1 LPICNIPISHRE
13 ERSHFDKLKAPSL
26 SRGDVAIHAPD
37 DWIATPGSRARNDK
51 QGVR

>member
-13 ERSHFDKLKAPSL
+13 ERSRFDKLKAPSL

-37 DWIATPGSRARNDK
+37 DVDCHARQPGS
-51 QGVR
+51 Q